1 MPSSCVPLASTYE
14 VVKLPSLVVL
24 VSVIGGMKSHS
35 NDSIRTK
42 NYCQCKMFRRKRFSY
57 LGCKNQY
64 RLRQLAIIIC
74 VSPSKSFW
82 YSYLRQHKHSRK
94 SIPDK
99 KIILHP
105 PYLAFPPQSPNK
117 YHHTSHEFSSYTF
130 HYGIVSAMAVAASAN
145 HRFGIICCWLLS
157 HRSPAELPR
166 RRRTMTE
173 RIRSRRSCST
183 PIERKLVP
191 HSNGLFRVWLRL
203 WPWIDSIA
211 QMVPFDMTLL
221 TVW

>member
-74 VSPSKSFW
+74 VSPSKSF
-82 YSYLRQHKHSRK
+82 
-94 SIPDK
+94 
-99 KIILHP
+99 
-105 PYLAFPPQSPNK
+105 
-117 YHHTSHEFSSYTF
+117 
-130 HYGIVSAMAVAASAN
+130 
-145 HRFGIICCWLLS
+145 
-157 HRSPAELPR
+157 
-166 RRRTMTE
+166 
-173 RIRSRRSCST
+173 
-183 PIERKLVP
+183 
-191 HSNGLFRVWLRL
+191 
-203 WPWIDSIA
+203 
-211 QMVPFDMTLL
+211 
-221 TVW
+221 